1 MLPSLEL
8 FSDRLEHFVLY
19 KPLAIVSGDFY
30 WVSSQENKQVIISAD
45 CTGHGV
51 PGAFMS
57 MLGLSFL
64 NQIVL
69 REHTSASEILDEL
82 RVNIIQSL
90 KQRGIE
96 GEQQDGLDIS
106 FVLYDIKSKT
116 LQYSGANNPLY
127 YISSKTNE
135 LTVVKPDRMPVAIYD
150 EMKPFTN
157 NKIKLQKGDILY
169 MASDGYQDQFGG
181 PQGKKYYSKYLKQL
195 LIEICGK
202 SMKEQRDILDK
213 TIEDWKNAYGEK
225 YQQTDDITIM
235 GIKIT

>member
-1 MLPSLEL
+1 
-8 FSDRLEHFVLY
+8 
-19 KPLAIVSGDFY
+19 
-30 WVSSQENKQVIISAD
+30 
-45 CTGHGV
+45 
-51 PGAFMS
+51 MS